1 MPPRRAEYAGELYCP
16 VTINFAG
23 RPAIVNLFFRSSG
36 ASISK
41 AKEEFTTEVMANKNV
56 QGFAADAATA
66 AAR

>member
-1 MPPRRAEYAGELYCP
+1 MPPRRAEYAGELYCT
-16 VTINFAG
+16 VNFAG